1 MDILLLIIHILEIII
16 FAYLGFA
23 ALYIFIYAVA
33 GKIIPAKKLRLS
45 NERRKF
51 AVLIP
56 AYKEDAV
63 IIDVAKQALKQLYP
77 ENKYDVIV
85 IADSFKEETLTELRK
100 LNITL
105 IEVNFEKSTK
115 SKALNKAM
123 EEIGDEYDIA
133 LILDAD
139 NIMNSDVISK
149 LNEAFDEGFLA
160 IQAHRVAKNTNTSF
174 AILDA
179 ISEEVNNHIYRKGHR
194 ALGLSSALIG
204 SGMAFDYKF
213 FKNIMKNI
221 NAVGGFD
228 KELELKL
235 LKDGRKIE
243 YLHNALVLDEK
254 VQKTDVFAN
263 QRKRWLSA
271 QFVYFGRYFK
281 DGIVQLFTKAN
292 IDFADKV
299 YQMIQPPRIL
309 LLGLSFIIT
318 LFWTIIQIINPDL
331 FSELFFRFY
340 SWIIVFGFVFIA
352 FVISIPLK
360 FYNYKTLKAL
370 AGLPKSF
377 LIMALSLFKLKG
389 ANKTFIH
396 TTHGEETDKK

>member
-1 MDILLLIIHILEIII
+1 M
-16 FAYLGFA
+16 
-23 ALYIFIYAVA
+23 
-33 GKIIPAKKLRLS
+33 
-45 NERRKF
+45 
-51 AVLIP
+51 
-56 AYKEDAV
+56 
-63 IIDVAKQALKQLYP
+63 
-77 ENKYDVIV
+77 
-85 IADSFKEETLTELRK
+85 
-100 LNITL
+100 
-105 IEVNFEKSTK
+105 
-115 SKALNKAM
+115 
-123 EEIGDEYDIA
+123 
-133 LILDAD
+133 
-139 NIMNSDVISK
+139 
-149 LNEAFDEGFLA
+149 
-160 IQAHRVAKNTNTSF
+160 
-174 AILDA
+174 
-179 ISEEVNNHIYRKGHR
+179 
-194 ALGLSSALIG
+194 
-204 SGMAFDYKF
+204 
-213 FKNIMKNI
+213 
-221 NAVGGFD
+221 
-228 KELELKL
+228 
-235 LKDGRKIE
+235 
-243 YLHNALVLDEK
+243 VLDEK

-318 LFWTIIQIINPDL
+318 LFWTIIQIINAEL

-389 ANKTFIH
+389 ANKSFIH